1 MSILSLKRP
10 PQVQVE
16 GIAPTTLLTAKSIYH
31 DFCQTEL
38 SIPLFLQPWWLDAVC
53 TKGEWDVCLS
63 YDNAGRIDGI
73 LPYYQVFLKGVIT
86 AIVMPD
92 LTPHAGVW
100 TRLPDADKSKR
111 HSQYT
116 VYKKILDKLLVQLP
130 EVGLYHQKFHY
141 SMEDWQPFYW
151 KGYSQNTH
159 YTYLL
164 ENLQDLDT
172 IYKNFKGSVRTD
184 LKKAAKSIS
193 VSQGDDIYLFYEL
206 CQKSLKKQGA
216 SMAYSLQSLVSL
228 DKVLVQKGLRKIYFA
243 YDAEKRCH
251 SAIYVVCYNGI
262 AHYLCGGSDP
272 DLRQSGA
279 TYLTLWQ
286 AIQDAS
292 KMAQV
297 FDFEGSMIP
306 SVEYAFRSFGAV
318 QKPFFRITKA
328 KNRFY
333 EGLTLLFRNYR

>member
-1 MSILSLKRP
+1 MSALSLNL
-10 PQVQVE
+10 PQQVKSLE
-16 GIAPTTLLTAKSIYH
+16 SPSVLTPAKSIYQT
-31 DFCQTEL
+31 FCLSEP
-38 SIPLFLQPWWLDAVC
+38 SIPIFLQPWWLDAVC

-63 YDNAGRIDGI
+63 YDNAGRIDGV
-73 LPYYQVFLKGVIT
+73 LPYYQVFLKGIIT

-100 TRLPDADKSKR
+100 MRLPDSDKSKR

-116 VYKKILDKLLVQLP
+116 IQKKILDKLLEQLP
-130 EVGLYHQKFHY
+130 NVGLYHQKFHY
-141 SMEDWQPFYW
+141 SLEDWQPFYW
-151 KGYSQNTH
+151 RGYNQSTH

-164 ENLQDLDT
+164 ENLKDLDT
-172 IYKNFKGSVRTD
+172 IYKNLKGSIRTD
-184 LKKAAKSIS
+184 LKKAAKNIT
-193 VSQGDDIYLFYEL
+193 VKEGDDVYLFYEL
-206 CQKSLKKQGA
+206 CQKSLKKQGTK
-216 SMAYSLQSLVSL
+216 MAYSLQSLLAL
-228 DKVLVQKGLRKIYFA
+228 DKVLTNKGLRKMYFA
-243 YDAEKRCH
+243 YDAENRCH
-251 SAIYVVCYNGI
+251 AAIYIAYAEDT

-279 TYLTLWQ
+279 TYLSLWQ

-292 KMAQV
+292 KVAQV

-318 QKPFFRITKA
+318 RKPFFRITKA

>member
-1 MSILSLKRP
+1 
-10 PQVQVE
+10 
-16 GIAPTTLLTAKSIYH
+16 
-31 DFCQTEL
+31 
-38 SIPLFLQPWWLDAVC
+38 
-53 TKGEWDVCLS
+53 
-63 YDNAGRIDGI
+63 
-73 LPYYQVFLKGVIT
+73 
-86 AIVMPD
+86 
-92 LTPHAGVW
+92 
-100 TRLPDADKSKR
+100 
-111 HSQYT
+111 
-116 VYKKILDKLLVQLP
+116 
-130 EVGLYHQKFHY
+130 
-141 SMEDWQPFYW
+141 
-151 KGYSQNTH
+151 
-159 YTYLL
+159 
-164 ENLQDLDT
+164 
-172 IYKNFKGSVRTD
+172 
-184 LKKAAKSIS
+184 
-193 VSQGDDIYLFYEL
+193 
-206 CQKSLKKQGA
+206 
-216 SMAYSLQSLVSL
+216 MAYSLQSLVSL

-292 KMAQV
+292 KIAQV

>member
-1 MSILSLKRP
+1 MNELILKL
-10 PQVQVE
+10 PQQGATV
-16 GIAPTTLLTAKSIYH
+16 AATSMLTSAKSIYQQ
-31 DFCQTEL
+31 FCLSEP
-38 SIPLFLQPWWLDAVC
+38 SIPIFLQPWWLDAVC
-53 TKGEWDVCLS
+53 KKGTWDVCIS
-63 YDNAGRIDGI
+63 YDNAGRINGV
-73 LPYYQVFLKGVIT
+73 LPYYQVSLKGLIP

-100 TRLPDADKSKR
+100 MRLPDADKSKR

-116 VYKKILDKLLVQLP
+116 AQKKILDNLLEQLP
-130 EVGLYHQKFHY
+130 TVGFYHQKFHY
-141 SMEDWQPFYW
+141 SLEDWQPFYW
-151 KGYSQNTH
+151 KGYNQNTH

-164 ENLQDLDT
+164 ENLQDLDV
-172 IYKNFKGSVRTD
+172 IYKNLKGSVRTD
-184 LKKAAKSIS
+184 LKKAAKNIT
-193 VSQGDDIYLFYEL
+193 VTKGNDIHLFYDI
-206 CQKSLKKQGA
+206 CQKSWKKQGA
-216 SMAYSLQSLVSL
+216 KIAYSLESLVNL
-228 DKVLVQKGLRKIYFA
+228 DAVLVKKGLRKIYFA
-243 YDAEKRCH
+243 YDAENRCH
-251 SAIYVVCYNGI
+251 AAIYIVHYNGT

-286 AIQDAS
+286 AIQEAS
-292 KMAQV
+292 QVAQV

-306 SVEYAFRSFGAV
+306 SVEYAFRSFGAI